1 MAEPTTTDAPT
12 DGRLL
17 RGERTRRVILQRAM
31 DMASVD
37 GLEGLS
43 IGRLAA
49 DLDVSKSGVI
59 THFGSKEELQL
70 ATVRAAIDV
79 FTENVVRPALAAPT
93 GLRRLWRLCELWL
106 DYERG
111 IFPGGCFFA
120 NVAAEFDARPGRVR
134 DAIAQSQRDFRTVF
148 ERVIA
153 GGVAVGELH
162 DDVDAAQLTFELKAL
177 GASANNEYLLY
188 DEPAAYERARRA
200 MLTRLRSVAT
210 DPSSL
215 PDA

>member
-1 MAEPTTTDAPT
+1 MAGTST
-12 DGRLL
+12 DGRVL
-17 RGERTRRVILQRAM
+17 RGERTRRAILERAM
-31 DMASVD
+31 DIASVD

-43 IGRLAA
+43 IGRLAS

-70 ATVRAAIDV
+70 ATVRAAIEV
-79 FTENVVRPALAAPT
+79 FTEHVVRPALAEPA

-134 DAIAQSQRDFRTVF
+134 DAIAQSQRDFRTLF
-148 ERVIA
+148 ERIIA
-153 GGVAVGELH
+153 GAVEVGELPA
-162 DDVDAAQLTFELKAL
+162 DVDAPQLTFELKAL
-177 GASANNEYLLY
+177 GASANGEFLLY
-188 DEPAAYERARRA
+188 DEPAAYERARAA
-200 MLTRLRSVAT
+200 MLARLRTLAT
-210 DPSSL
+210 DPSLL
-215 PDA
+215 PAA

>member
-1 MAEPTTTDAPT
+1 MAETRT
-12 DGRLL
+12 DGRVV

-31 DMASVD
+31 DLASVE
-37 GLEGLS
+37 GLERLS
-43 IGRLAA
+43 IGRLAT

-70 ATVRAAIDV
+70 ATVRAAVDV
-79 FTENVVRPALAAPT
+79 FTEHVVRPALKTPA

-134 DAIAQSQRDFRTVF
+134 DAIALSQRDFRALF
-148 ERVIA
+148 ERMIA
-153 GGVAVGELH
+153 DAVRVGDLPA
-162 DDVDAAQLTFELKAL
+162 DVDAPQLTFELKAL
-177 GASANNEYLLY
+177 GSSANNEFLLY
-188 DEPAAYERARRA
+188 DEPAAYKRARVA
-200 MLTRLRSVAT
+200 MLDRLRALAT
-210 DPSSL
+210 DPALL
-215 PDA
+215 PPA

>member
-1 MAEPTTTDAPT
+1 MAGTST
-12 DGRLL
+12 DGRVL
-17 RGERTRRVILQRAM
+17 RGERTRRAILERAM
-31 DMASVD
+31 DIASVD

-43 IGRLAA
+43 IGRLAS

-70 ATVRAAIDV
+70 ATVRAAIEV
-79 FTENVVRPALAAPT
+79 FTEHVVRPALAEPA

-134 DAIAQSQRDFRTVF
+134 DAIAQSQRDFRTLI
-148 ERVIA
+148 ERIIA
-153 GGVAVGELH
+153 GAVEVGELPA
-162 DDVDAAQLTFELKAL
+162 DVDAAQLAFELKAL
-177 GASANNEYLLY
+177 GSSANGEYLLY
-188 DEPAAYERARRA
+188 DEPAAFDRARTA
-200 MLTRLRSVAT
+200 MLTRLRALA
-210 DPSSL
+210 PGRNL
-215 PDA
+215 DAIRP

>member
-1 MAEPTTTDAPT
+1 MTDT
-12 DGRLL
+12 RVDGRTL
-17 RGERTRRVILQRAM
+17 RGERTRRAIVERAM
-31 DMASVD
+31 DIASID
-37 GLEGLS
+37 GLDGLS
-43 IGRLAA
+43 IGRLAT

-70 ATVRAAIDV
+70 ATVRAAVDV
-79 FTENVVRPALAAPT
+79 FTEHVVRPALEAPA

-134 DAIAQSQRDFRTVF
+134 DAIAQSQLDFRALF
-148 ERVIA
+148 ERLIA
-153 GGVAVGELH
+153 RAVEVGELP

-177 GASANNEYLLY
+177 GTCANGEFLLY
-188 DEPAAYERARRA
+188 DEPAAYQRARTA
-200 MLTRLRSVAT
+200 MLARLRGLAT
-210 DPSSL
+210 DPELL
-215 PDA
+215 PTS

>member
-1 MAEPTTTDAPT
+1 MAETRT
-12 DGRLL
+12 DGRMV
-17 RGERTRRVILQRAM
+17 RGERTRRVILRRAM
-31 DMASVD
+31 DLASVD

-43 IGRLAA
+43 IGRLAT

-70 ATVRAAIDV
+70 ATVRAAVDV
-79 FTENVVRPALAAPT
+79 FTEHVARPALKTPA

-134 DAIAQSQRDFRTVF
+134 DAIAHSQRDFRALF
-148 ERVIA
+148 ERLIA
-153 GGVAVGELH
+153 GAVEVGDLPA
-162 DDVDAAQLTFELKAL
+162 DVDAPQLTFELKAL
-177 GASANNEYLLY
+177 GSSANNEFLLY
-188 DEPAAYERARRA
+188 DEPAAYQRARTA
-200 MLTRLRSVAT
+200 MLDRLRALAT
-210 DPSSL
+210 DPALL
-215 PDA
+215 PLPA